1 MREMKEIIMKEDG
14 RVEWET
20 YKRRE
25 KIMAEPRELEM
36 IFMHRRL
43 LMAEIESLPLRWLPP
58 DNVDIVD
65 VPVSIK
71 LGPRAGGLYDH
82 DRDW

>member
-1 MREMKEIIMKEDG
+1 MKEDG
-14 RVEWET
+14 RAEWVT

-43 LMAEIESLPLRWLPP
+43 VIAEIESLPLRWLPP
-58 DNVDIVD
+58 EGVDIVN

-71 LGPRAGGLYDH
+71 LGPRVRGLYDH
-82 DRDW
+82 DRD